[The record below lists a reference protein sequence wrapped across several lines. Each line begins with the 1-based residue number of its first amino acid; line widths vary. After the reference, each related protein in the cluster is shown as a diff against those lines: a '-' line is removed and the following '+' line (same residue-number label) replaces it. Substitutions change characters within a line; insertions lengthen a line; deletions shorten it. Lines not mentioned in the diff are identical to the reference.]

1 MVGTKIKKVVN
12 ILWKLEIVLTVIA
25 FVLAILG
32 FANADSAEAYKAEG
46 TYGVMLVVFIVIMA
60 VVCAVS
66 LFAFYVKKLF
76 LEGFGQLV
84 EKSESIESMMKKN

>member
-12 ILWKLEIVLTVIA
+12 ILWKLEIVLTVL
-25 FVLAILG
+25 VLIVAVIGFACGDEGEKFKANGTFAVTLVFFIIGVIILG
-32 FANADSAEAYKAEG
+32 
-46 TYGVMLVVFIVIMA
+46 
-60 VVCAVS
+60 AVS
-66 LFAFYVKKLF
+66 IFACYVKKLF

>member
-12 ILWKLEIVLTVIA
+12 ILWKLEIVLTVL
-25 FVLAILG
+25 VLILAVIG
-32 FANADSAEAYKAEG
+32 FACSDDSEKMKADG
-46 TYGVMLVVFIVIMA
+46 TYSVALTLFIVCS
-60 VVCAVS
+60 VVVAAVS
-66 LFAFYVKKLF
+66 LFACYVKKLF